1 MNYANVAFPIAVNRL
16 FTYAVPHHLDARV
29 QPGTRVLAPF
39 HRGSQEG
46 VVVQRTNTTDLTAD
60 KIKNISDCLDDVP
73 TYSDELLA
81 LTKWMADY
89 YLSSWGHALFCA
101 VPAAIRNQKRQVVK
115 LLPEYTPPTGK
126 VQKEIVAHLKDVGE
140 LSPHLLARRIGKSY
154 TQLRPTLTTLCEKG
168 VVEVIVSHKPK
179 ATTQW
184 TNVATLVLPE
194 GDIKYEITALKTGS
208 DGYEKANNQNKKR
221 TPHTAALKHAEILQI
236 LLDTGGSAAIA
247 EITKQVK
254 VSTSLLRTLERRGLI
269 NISRAE
275 AVRNPLSSQHVV
287 PTPPHT
293 LNSIQAAAYEEILK
307 GLQSTDRS
315 HYQYL
320 LHGVTGSGKTEVYMQ
335 AITHILESGKS
346 VIVLVP
352 EISLT
357 PQTTSRFIGRFGER
371 VALLHS
377 RLSDG
382 ERYDQWHRI
391 HKGDAD
397 IVIGP
402 RSAIFAPVKHLG
414 LLIIDEEH
422 SDAYKSNTAPRYH
435 AREVALKRSELANC
449 PLLLGSATPSLESYY
464 ASQNGTSQLL
474 KLPSRVLNRKMP
486 KVHIVDMREELKKN
500 NRTIFSELLRNS
512 LEDRLQ
518 KREQTILFLNRRG
531 YSSYVFC
538 RTCGYVEKC
547 THCSISL
554 TFHFETKRM
563 VCHHCGYQRE
573 THTACPDC
581 NSTTIDYFGRRGFG
595 TETVEHAVRKAFP
608 TASIKRFDADSTAR
622 KNAHQHILD
631 AFQRQEIDI
640 LIGTQMVA
648 KGLDFPNVTLVGV
661 IVADTALNLPDFRS
675 SEQTFSLLTQVAGR
689 SGRAETAGEVI
700 IQTYMP
706 DHYCISS
713 VKHHDYI
720 GFYQQ
725 EIEARRG
732 LQYPPFSHVAT
743 LLLRGEN
750 ETAVI
755 DAIQA
760 VGDQLQTL
768 QNDQFPEVKI
778 LGPAPAPLSKID
790 SKYRWHFLLR
800 CPHVDKISQLLQQLN
815 QEPPAILKSSVI
827 DYIIDIDPTNTL

>member
-16 FTYAVPHHLDARV
+16 FTYAVPKHLDAIV
-29 QPGTRVLAPF
+29 QPGMRVLASF
-39 HRGSQEG
+39 HRDSQEG
-46 VVVQRTNTTDLTAD
+46 VVVERTDTTDLSAD

-89 YLSSWGHALFCA
+89 YLTSWGNALFCA
-101 VPAAIRNQKRQVVK
+101 VPAAVRNQKQQVVK
-115 LLPEYTPPTGK
+115 LLPEYIPPIGK
-126 VQKEIVAHLKDVGE
+126 VQKEIVAHLEAEGE
-140 LSPHLLARRIGKSY
+140 LSPHQLARRVGKNNA
-154 TQLRPTLTTLCEKG
+154 QLRPTITALRQKG

-179 ATTQW
+179 ATTQF
-184 TNVATLVLPE
+184 TNVATLALPDA
-194 GDIKYEITALKTGS
+194 DIENEITKLTTGG
-208 DGYEKANNQNKKR
+208 DGYEKANNNKQQ
-221 TPHTAALKHAEILQI
+221 TIHAAAAKHAEILQI
-236 LLDTGGSAAIA
+236 LLDEGGSLGTT
-247 EITKQVK
+247 EITKRVK
-254 VSTSLLRTLERRGLI
+254 TGSSLLRTLERRGLI

-293 LNSIQAAAYEEILK
+293 LNSTQSEAFAEILK
-307 GLQSTDRS
+307 GLQSEEKT
-315 HYQYL
+315 QQGYL

-346 VIVLVP
+346 IIVLVP

-391 HKGDAD
+391 HKGEAD

-402 RSAIFAPVKHLG
+402 RSAIFAPVKRLG

-422 SDAYKSNTAPRYH
+422 SDSYKSDTAPRYH
-435 AREVALKRSELANC
+435 AREVARKRCELASC
-449 PLLLGSATPSLESYY
+449 PLILGSATPSLESYY
-464 ASQNGTSQLL
+464 NAQNDTYKLL
-474 KLPSRVLNRKMP
+474 SLPSRVLDRQMP
-486 KVHIVDMREELKKN
+486 EVYIVDMREELKN
-500 NRTIFSELLRNS
+500 GNRTIFSERLRNS
-512 LEDRLQ
+512 IADRLEKQ
-518 KREQTILFLNRRG
+518 EQTILFLNRRG
-531 YSSYVFC
+531 HSSYVFC
-538 RTCGYVEKC
+538 RTCGYVERC
-547 THCSISL
+547 ENCSISL
-554 TFHFETKRM
+554 TFHFETKQM
-563 VCHHCGYQRE
+563 VCHHCGHRRE
-573 THTACPDC
+573 THISCPKCSSDVF
-581 NSTTIDYFGRRGFG
+581 DYFGRRGFG
-595 TETVEHAVRKAFP
+595 TETVEQEVRKSFP
-608 TASIKRFDADSTAR
+608 TANIKRFDADSTAR
-622 KNAHQHILD
+622 KNAHQHILE
-631 AFQRQEIDI
+631 AFERQEIDI

-661 IVADTALNLPDFRS
+661 VVADTALNLPDFRA

-706 DHYCISS
+706 DHYSILS
-713 VKHHDYI
+713 VKEHDYTN
-720 GFYQQ
+720 FYQQ
-725 EIEARRG
+725 EIEARSV

-743 LLLRGEN
+743 LLLRGEDEN
-750 ETAVI
+750 GI
-755 DAIQA
+755 KDATHS
-760 VGDQLQTL
+760 VSDYLKTL
-768 QNDQFPEVKI
+768 QSDEFPEVNI

-790 SKYRWHFLLR
+790 GKYRWHFLLR
-800 CPHVDKISQLLQQLN
+800 CQNVDRISQLLQRLS
-815 QEPPAILKSSVI
+815 QEPPAILKSNVI

>member
-16 FTYAVPHHLDARV
+16 FTYSIPKHLDAIV
-29 QPGTRVLAPF
+29 QPGTRVLASF
-39 HRGSQEG
+39 HRDSQEG
-46 VVVQRTNTTDLTAD
+46 VVVERTDKTDLSAD
-60 KIKNISDCLDDVP
+60 KIKNISDCLDNIP

-89 YLSSWGHALFCA
+89 YLTSWGNALFCA
-101 VPAAIRNQKRQVVK
+101 VPAAVRNQKQQVVK

-126 VQKEIVAHLKDVGE
+126 VQKAIVAHLESEDE
-140 LSPHLLARRIGKSY
+140 LTPNQLARRIGKSHA
-154 TQLRPTLTTLCEKG
+154 QLRPTITALRQKG
-168 VVEVIVSHKPK
+168 VVDVIVSHKPK
-179 ATTQW
+179 ATTQY
-184 TNVATLVLPE
+184 TNVATLALPE
-194 GDIKYEITALKTGS
+194 ADIEDEITELTTGG
-208 DGYEKANNQNKKR
+208 DGYEKPNNQNKRK
-221 TPHTAALKHAEILQI
+221 TPHAAALKHAEILQI
-236 LLDTGGSAAIA
+236 LLDEGGSVATA

-254 VSTSLLRTLERRGLI
+254 TGASLLRTLERRELI
-269 NISRAE
+269 TISRAE

-287 PTPPHT
+287 PTLPLS
-293 LNSIQAAAYEEILK
+293 LNSIQSEAFEEILK
-307 GLQSTDRS
+307 GLQSEDKS

-335 AITHILESGKS
+335 AMTQILESGKS

-391 HKGDAD
+391 HKGDAN

-402 RSAIFAPVKHLG
+402 RSAIFAPVKQLG

-422 SDAYKSNTAPRYH
+422 SDSYKSDTAPRYH
-435 AREVALKRSELANC
+435 AREVAQKRSELANC
-449 PLLLGSATPSLESYY
+449 PIILGSATPSLESYY
-464 ASQNGTSQLL
+464 NSQNGTYKLL
-474 KLPSRVLNRKMP
+474 KMPSRVLDRKMP
-486 KVHIVDMREELKKN
+486 EVYIVDMREELKKG
-500 NRTIFSELLRNS
+500 NRTIFSERLRNS
-512 LEDRLQ
+512 IGEKLE

-531 YSSYVFC
+531 HSSYVFC
-538 RTCGYVEKC
+538 RTCGYVERC
-547 THCSISL
+547 ENCSISL

-563 VCHHCGYQRE
+563 VCHHCGHRRD
-573 THTACPDC
+573 THSSCPDC
-581 NSTTIDYFGRRGFG
+581 DGVVIDYFGRRGFG
-595 TETVEHAVRKAFP
+595 TETVEQEVRKSYP
-608 TASIKRFDADSTAR
+608 TANIKRFDADSTAR

-661 IVADTALNLPDFRS
+661 VVADTALNLPDFRA

-689 SGRAETAGEVI
+689 AGRADTAGEVI

-706 DHYCISS
+706 NHYSISS
-713 VKHHDYI
+713 VKKHDYI
-720 GFYQQ
+720 DFYQQ
-725 EIEARRG
+725 EIEARSV
-732 LQYPPFSHVAT
+732 LQYPPFSHVAS
-743 LLLRGEN
+743 LLLRGED
-750 ETAVI
+750 EKMVI
-755 DAIQA
+755 DAMHS
-760 VGDQLQTL
+760 VDERLQIL
-768 QNDQFPEVKI
+768 QSEDFPEVKI

-790 SKYRWHFLLR
+790 GKYRWHFLLR
-800 CPHVDKISQLLQQLN
+800 CQNVDRISQLLQRLS
-815 QEPPAILKSSVI
+815 EESLTILKSNVI